1 MDAVTEPIRMPT
13 HKAKRTRAARPA
25 NGRLN
30 HQAKK
35 VSQDLRDMGRL
46 TEDVAQEHLDHLR
59 ASATA
64 LRQQGRDTMQHMER
78 TLEQFILERPL
89 KTVLIAAG
97 IGLLFGRF
105 WMRR

>member
-1 MDAVTEPIRMPT
+1 
-13 HKAKRTRAARPA
+13 
-25 NGRLN
+25 
-30 HQAKK
+30 
-35 VSQDLRDMGRL
+35 
-46 TEDVAQEHLDHLR
+46 
-59 ASATA
+59 
-64 LRQQGRDTMQHMER
+64 MQHMER